1 MMYLT
6 AIFLSPLYFAIKGKW
21 GAFFLNSIFYG
32 AAVVL
37 LLTFVGAFLAPFPWL
52 IAAVHAIM
60 DYRKQLVEEAATVM
74 ATKMAAAMRQQPP
87 PNP

>member
-6 AIFLSPLYFAIKGKW
+6 AIFLSPLYFAINGKW
-21 GAFFLNSIFYG
+21 GAFLINCIFYG
-32 AAVVL
+32 TAVVL
-37 LLTFVGAFLAPFPWL
+37 LLTFIGAFLAPFPWF

-60 DYRKQLVEEAATVM
+60 DYRKQLVEEAATIM

-87 PNP
+87 PAP